1 MNASTLLVRPAKV
14 PLPGSAD
21 EAPTGLSGLLAD
33 PPPRRR
39 RRLWWRVIAGLVVCA
54 LLLLGAVLAGTR
66 YLQHRLGEQIVR
78 IPDPFHGLTDR
89 PVKPDVGTARAATNI
104 LLLGTD
110 RRSDEPTTGTAARAP
125 AWVPG
130 LQRSDTMMLVHVAG
144 DRRSVSVVSIPRD
157 AWVPVPGHGHAKV
170 NAAFSWGGPSL
181 TVQTVERLT
190 GVRID
195 HLAVIDWDGFRR
207 VTDLLGGV
215 TVDVPQ
221 TVYDSARGRTWT
233 AGAHHLDGAAALSYV
248 RQRHGLPRGD
258 LDRVERQQYLLHQ
271 LLDKVAGQGL
281 WSNPVRRYRMLDA
294 VTANLSVDAAWSF
307 SRMRHLAT
315 QLAELPPQAFHFTTA
330 PVAGT
335 GMVGSQS
342 VVFLDPVSDRDLFD
356 AINEDRA
363 PAWFAS
369 HPARRLPARVG

>member
-1 MNASTLLVRPAKV
+1 MEPVDGT
-14 PLPGSAD
+14 
-21 EAPTGLSGLLAD
+21 PTALAGLLTGA
-33 PPPRRR
+33 PPVRRP
-39 RRLWWRVIAGLVVCA
+39 RRLWWRVLVGLVVSA
-54 LLLLGAVLAGTR
+54 LVLVAAVLAGGR
-66 YLQHRLGEQIVR
+66 YLQHRLSEQIVR
-78 IPDPFHGLTDR
+78 IPDPFHGLKDR
-89 PVKPDVGTARAATNI
+89 PVKPDVGTARTATNI

-110 RRSDEPTTGTAARAP
+110 RRSDEPTTGTTARAP

-144 DRRSVSVVSIPRD
+144 DRQSVSVVSIPRD
-157 AWVPVPGHGHAKV
+157 AWVSVPGHGHAKV

-195 HLAVIDWDGFRR
+195 HLAVVDWDGFRR
-207 VTDLLGGV
+207 ITDLLGGV
-215 TVDVPQ
+215 TVEVPR

-233 AGAHHLDGAAALSYV
+233 AGAHHLDGDAALLYV

-258 LDRVERQQYLLHQ
+258 FDRVERQQYLVRQ

-294 VTANLSVDAAWSF
+294 VTANLSVDAGWSF
-307 SRMRHLAT
+307 ARMRHLAA
-315 QLAELPPQAFHFTTA
+315 QLAHVPVDAFHFTTM

-335 GMVGSQS
+335 GTIDGQS
-342 VVFLDPVSDRDLFD
+342 VVFVDPVSDHDLFA